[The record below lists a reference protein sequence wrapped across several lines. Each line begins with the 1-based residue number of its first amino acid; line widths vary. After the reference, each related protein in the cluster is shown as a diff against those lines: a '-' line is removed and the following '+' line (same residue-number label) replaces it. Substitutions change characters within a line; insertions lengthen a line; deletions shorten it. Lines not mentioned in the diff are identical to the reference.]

1 VAEQNALSAEALFP
15 LVRNTIFADNIHHW
29 PEVESTNSL
38 ALEAASGD
46 GAETAAQG
54 AVFLADAQTAGRGR
68 SNHSWYSE
76 HDAGVYASFLLRPKI
91 SPADVL
97 WLSLI
102 AALAVQDA
110 VEETTGLR
118 ADIRWP
124 NDLLM
129 NDKKFCGILT
139 EASSDSMRVQYA
151 VVGIGINVNHTQ
163 FPPDLGP
170 IATSLRLETGARVSR
185 VELAAALI
193 RSLDR
198 HYRALLKAARGPAG
212 DSALQFGPILKK
224 IAARSSYIYGKAV
237 QVDMDEAGGYSGI
250 TDGLDSRG
258 FLRVRTVQDVRT
270 VISGSVRP
278 LARRPDASGS

>member
-1 VAEQNALSAEALFP
+1 MSAEVLSP
-15 LVRNTIFADNIHHW
+15 LVRNTIFAGNIHHW

-38 ALEAASGD
+38 ALQAAAGHAPES
-46 GAETAAQG
+46 APEG

-68 SNHSWYSE
+68 SDHAWYSE
-76 HDAGVYASFLLRPKI
+76 RDAGVYASFLLRPRI

-124 NDLLM
+124 NDLLL

-139 EASSDSMRVQYA
+139 EASSDSTRVQYA

-163 FPPDLGP
+163 FPQELEP
-170 IATSLRLETGARVSR
+170 IATSLRMESGATVSR
-185 VELAAALI
+185 TELAASLI
-193 RSLDR
+193 RTFDR
-198 HYRALLKAARGPAG
+198 NYRAMVQAAGNSEGAP
-212 DSALQFGPILKK
+212 ALQFEPIMKK
-224 IAARSSYIYGKAV
+224 IAARSSYVYGKAV
-237 QVDMDEAGGYSGI
+237 QVDEDGGYSGI

-258 FLRVRTVQDVRT
+258 FLRVRTVHGLRT

-278 LARRPDASGS
+278 LARRSDASGS